1 MSTAIQ
7 QAGLSLLPS
16 QIRQNS
22 AIYHNVW
29 VHHPEFEIIDD
40 GGDNT
45 FIARLRAKKNGVLV
59 SGFGH
64 LSDDRQYFRKV
75 VLNFEPLQAAH

>member
-1 MSTAIQ
+1 MSAIH

-16 QIRQNS
+16 HVHQN
-22 AIYHNVW
+22 AAVYHNVC
-29 VHHPEFEIIDD
+29 VNHPEIDIVDD
-40 GGDNT
+40 GGDGT
-45 FIARLRAKKNGVLV
+45 LIARLRATKNGVLV

-75 VLNFEPLQAAH
+75 VLSFELLQAAH